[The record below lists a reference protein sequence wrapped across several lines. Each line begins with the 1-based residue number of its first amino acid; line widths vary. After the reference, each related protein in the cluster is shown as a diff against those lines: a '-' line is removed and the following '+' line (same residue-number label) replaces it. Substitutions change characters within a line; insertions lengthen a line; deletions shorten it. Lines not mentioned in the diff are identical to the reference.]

1 MPDAKSSNHDNAEYF
16 IHIGVGIGE
25 WRRCKAAA
33 RFCNL
38 PKSLPWSSGDS
49 GSVVVRMVR
58 ELLGRHLGVELALVD
73 ALNVKFLQ
81 VIDPVEYPE
90 ITVRF
95 LKIDREDGGALKV
108 SAAVSAGET
117 TLCKLLLRFR

>member
-1 MPDAKSSNHDNAEYF
+1 MQNTLYTLLSESESGAVVRLLPDSVIYRSHFPDRPVTP
-16 IHIGVGIGE
+16 GV
-25 WRRCKAAA
+25 C
-33 RFCNL
+33 
-38 PKSLPWSSGDS
+38 
-49 GSVVVRMVR
+49 VVRMVR

-90 ITVRF
+90 IIVRF
-95 LKIDREDGGALKV
+95 LKIDREDGGVLKV

-117 TLCKLLLRFR
+117 TLCKLSLKFR

>member
-1 MPDAKSSNHDNAEYF
+1 MIMQNTLYTLVSESESGAVVRLLPDSVIYRSHF
-16 IHIGVGIGE
+16 PGRPVTPGV
-25 WRRCKAAA
+25 C
-33 RFCNL
+33 
-38 PKSLPWSSGDS
+38 
-49 GSVVVRMVR
+49 VVRMVR